1 MIANKVKGLYTAAS
15 HRFYIDEVYLF
26 ITNNIIFKKICQPIA
41 WFDRHVIDGFMDSLA
56 WATNITSEET
66 KEIQS
71 GNVQNYAWF
80 FIMGVIVITFLALYL

>member
-1 MIANKVKGLYTAAS
+1 
-15 HRFYIDEVYLF
+15 
-26 ITNNIIFKKICQPIA
+26 
-41 WFDRHVIDGFMDSLA
+41 MDSLA